1 VKALGKKI
9 TLIIFFLGKS
19 CTDQVKLEVMNKLM
33 VQSEMLND
41 LYLGILASKIRSPT
55 ATLYFL
61 CDRI

>member
-9 TLIIFFLGKS
+9 TLIIFFLGTS

-41 LYLGILASKIRSPT
+41 LYLGKPTSVSRSPT
-55 ATLYFL
+55 ATFNFL